1 MVIGADI
8 CDKDCTVSTIIINK
22 VIGPSLYAGILIP
35 DPPVTILTDM
45 GSNAV
50 YAVNSVNAVYTVTA
64 ISAVNAVTAIFT
76 VLAVFTFG
84 VTCIDKSII
93 SKAYHKVT
101 VVINSCLFD
110 AYAVL
115 AIFTVTSV
123 PAVNTVTTIFSVNAI
138 LAVYSIFAFGVSCI
152 YGAAVAHGKNKV
164 SIFIDVSTYNGN
176 SRRTANG
183 KQHYYR

>member
-115 AIFTVTSV
+115 AIFTVTTIL
-123 PAVNTVTTIFSVNAI
+123 AVNTIFTIY
-138 LAVYSIFAFGVSCI
+138 AVFTSGVSCI
-152 YGAAVAHGKNKV
+152 YSAAVAHGKNKV
-164 SIFIDVSTYNGN
+164 TVIVDVGTNNGN
-176 SRRTANG
+176 RCGAANG
-183 KQHYYR
+183 KEHDGDQH